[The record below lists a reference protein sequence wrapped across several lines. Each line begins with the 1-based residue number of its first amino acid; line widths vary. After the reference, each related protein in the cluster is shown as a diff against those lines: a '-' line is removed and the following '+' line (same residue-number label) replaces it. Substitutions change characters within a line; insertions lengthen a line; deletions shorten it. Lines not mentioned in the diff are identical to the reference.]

1 MSESQIIAIP
11 QNDLLAVSGGDDFLA
26 IAEKRINQLQRI
38 KELSLKITN
47 ENDWVDQNGKPYMM
61 ASGAEKV
68 RGLFSISVRMEDPRK
83 QASVDDRGDFYFYV
97 IKGFASLKGGD
108 SIEAVGTCSSRD
120 SFFSKEDRKSV
131 V

>member
-83 QASVDDRGDFYFYV
+83 QASVDDRGDFYFYF
-97 IKGFASLKGGD
+97 IK
-108 SIEAVGTCSSRD
+108 
-120 SFFSKEDRKSV
+120 
-131 V
+131 